1 MEEVPEKESFKSL
14 FLSVFLQGTPNTMEI
29 IGRAAS
35 SDGKIA
41 ENCKECDS
49 KKTGLYSIDC
59 TIFII
64 NPFCIFFFLL
74 CNLIITGIENDVI
87 FAALSSC
94 QKSTYIGVLVYH
106 LASTSHNGFFTASI

>member
-14 FLSVFLQGTPNTMEI
+14 FSSGFFQGTPNMIEI
-29 IGRAAS
+29 IGVAAS

-41 ENCKECDS
+41 ENCKGCDS
-49 KKTGLYSIDC
+49 KKTGLFSIYC

-64 NPFCIFFFLL
+64 NPFCIFCFLL
-74 CNLIITGIENDVI
+74 CNLIITGVENDVI
-87 FAALSSC
+87 FAPLSSC
-94 QKSTYIGVLVYH
+94 QKSTYVGVLVYH